1 MINTVVVV
9 KHTTGVPETSSLPM
23 QVHSL
28 GHLAKEFAE
37 WFWKTV
43 SEEKKRYSAGYD
55 FCRMLWFWH
64 MTKNYFAVWI
74 FLSNSKTIFFHVPV
88 LADGKTT
95 FGRAPFLADGKT
107 IFGRVLFLADAKQY
121 FEKKFKLHSE
131 VAN

>member
-43 SEEKKRYSAGYD
+43 SEEKKDTRQD
-55 FCRMLWFWH
+55 MI
-64 MTKNYFAVWI
+64 FAVC
-74 FLSNSKTIFFHVPV
+74 
-88 LADGKTT
+88 
-95 FGRAPFLADGKT
+95 FG
-107 IFGRVLFLADAKQY
+107 FGT
-121 FEKKFKLHSE
+121 
-131 VAN
+131 